1 MAQESVAAVA
11 GELDFMAG
19 FWREGGECC
28 RPQGS
33 VGPASGPDATG
44 ARPDLGARDKTE
56 SSLPSMLTG
65 AFTTGARSIVC
76 PGRSAVRCA
85 LQVSACFCSLQAAI
99 DAKRRAH
106 KHATTQGVP
115 SRCFPDPDKVVSH
128 RRGPT
133 SWDVFRVASL
143 FPSFLCLTN
152 PRCVQMYLCGQTTAG
167 LDGLFRLFTHATQ
180 SLRHLFDGCE
190 TMSQSLSSSDR
201 SRSIPFF
208 CFAWDTA
215 GKLGLLP
222 NPTTTTSLTSSA
234 GPAQHTWCV
243 GTNV

>member
-115 SRCFPDPDKVVSH
+115 SRCFPGPDKVVSH

-152 PRCVQMYLCGQTTAG
+152 PRCVLVCTDNGGPGWLVPFVYTCHAIFETS
-167 LDGLFRLFTHATQ
+167 FRW
-180 SLRHLFDGCE
+180 LRDHVSVIIFIR
-190 TMSQSLSSSDR
+190 Q
-201 SRSIPFF
+201 
-208 CFAWDTA
+208 
-215 GKLGLLP
+215 
-222 NPTTTTSLTSSA
+222 
-234 GPAQHTWCV
+234 V
-243 GTNV
+243 